1 MRRNSRVSPLGST
14 GGVMTAKYLVIA
26 FLLVACGSNK
36 TASDA
41 PGSGDGNP
49 IDSPV
54 SNDAAND
61 GRSTVDAAVGVT
73 CGMTTCTG
81 TQECCVENGM
91 RSCVDAGKCMGV
103 GFVCDGPEDCP
114 TTEVCCLAATGGMPG
129 STCKP
134 ANMCQTSA
142 CHEDIDCSGNT
153 PKCCPVGMTG
163 YKICLVHCPVM

>member
-1 MRRNSRVSPLGST
+1 MRRSSTVSPLGFT

-41 PGSGDGNP
+41 PNGGDGNP
-49 IDSPV
+49 IDSPM

-61 GRSTVDAAVGVT
+61 GSATTDAAVGVS
-73 CGMTTCTG
+73 CGTMTCTSQ
-81 TQECCVENGM
+81 QECCVDNGGM
-91 RSCVDAGKCMGV
+91 RTCVTQGQCTGV
-103 GFVCDGPEDCP
+103 AFACDGPEDCP

-142 CHEDIDCSGNT
+142 CHEDPDCSGNT
-153 PKCCPVGMTG
+153 
-163 YKICLVHCPVM
+163 